1 MRLADFARLP
11 VARRGMLEEAHVVAL
26 RLYSTSAFVVLN
38 LPMRNLK
45 MRTDSRGFRVP
56 REPPQL
62 AAPHPLPVTMA
73 FIYEGLKRLRA
84 VNAMSQ

>member
-1 MRLADFARLP
+1 
-11 VARRGMLEEAHVVAL
+11 V
-26 RLYSTSAFVVLN
+26 
-38 LPMRNLK
+38 K
-45 MRTDSRGFRVP
+45 VP

-84 VNAMSQ
+84 VNALSQVRLRRCASWEKVVVGEWERAWT